1 MAASSLVAPAH
12 HLCPEAL
19 AAGAAGA
26 AGAAQ
31 HVAPGGCSRG
41 SDMIVSVAAAGML
54 MATAAEASPG
64 REKKR
69 KKREPREGG
78 SNARPSVRCAILVRR
93 FDPPAAQQGE
103 KSAAE

>member
-1 MAASSLVAPAH
+1 MMAASSLVAPAH

-54 MATAAEASPG
+54 MATAAEASLG

-69 KKREPREGG
+69 EKRAPRGG
-78 SNARPSVRCAILVRR
+78 FERATFGLRR
-93 FDPPAAQQGE
+93 DIGATL
-103 KSAAE
+103 